1 MARRTDSPVPPRD
14 AAPDLPARLEP
25 ATELVRHGD
34 LLGARVDG
42 LSGAVDA
49 AHSRLTESV
58 VAALSADRL
67 DLTGAVLTDVRLVE
81 PRATEIV
88 ARDGQWR
95 SVEIVGGRIGTLDLL
110 RADLDG
116 VLLRDVR
123 IDYLS
128 LPSARIAD
136 LRCTGCVIGTMDLP
150 DAEVRRAA
158 FRDTRVDEVDTRGLR
173 ATDLDLRGL
182 EALSYTEP
190 AALRG
195 ATMSE
200 AQLLTH
206 AASFARALGIR
217 VLDGNPA

>member
-14 AAPDLPARLEP
+14 AAPDLPARLE
-25 ATELVRHGD
+25 AVTGLARHGD
-34 LLGARVDG
+34 LLGARVADVT
-42 LSGAVDA
+42 GAVDA
-49 AHSRLTESV
+49 AHCRLTESV
-58 VAALSADRL
+58 VEGMSADRL
-67 DLTGAVLTDVRLVE
+67 DLTGAVLTDVRLAE

-88 ARDGQWR
+88 ARDGRWR

-110 RADLDG
+110 RGELDG
-116 VLLRDVR
+116 VVLRDVR

-136 LRCTGCVIGTMDLP
+136 LQVVGCVIGTMDLP
-150 DAEVRRAA
+150 EADVTRVA
-158 FRDTRVDEVDTRGLR
+158 FQDTRVDEVDTRGLR

-195 ATMSE
+195 ATMSA
-200 AQLLTH
+200 AQLLLH
-206 AASFARALGIR
+206 AGAFARALGIR
-217 VLDGNPA
+217 VLG